1 MDWQGE
7 TAWLVWL
14 GAAILAGL
22 LEILSLDFVLTMIA
36 GGALAGAATAA
47 LGGSVPLQVIVFAIV
62 STVLLV
68 AVRPSLR
75 RWAHRSTPYHPT
87 NAEALV
93 GREAETLTEV
103 TTAGGQ
109 VKLAG
114 EVWTARAAPG
124 SLPLEP
130 HSIAHV
136 VAIDGATAVVEYRP
150 AHAGEITPGGDGE

>member
-1 MDWQGE
+1 MDWLRDTQ
-7 TAWLVWL
+7 WLLWV
-14 GAAILAGL
+14 GAAIVAGL
-22 LEILSLDFVLTMIA
+22 LEMLSLDFVFTMFV

-47 LGGSVPLQVIVFAIV
+47 LGGPVPLQVIVFAVV
-62 STVLLV
+62 SGVLLV
-68 AVRPSLR
+68 GVRPPIR
-75 RWAHRSTPYHPT
+75 RWAHRSAPFQPT
-87 NAEALV
+87 NAGALV
-93 GREAETLTEV
+93 GRQAETLTEV
-103 TTAGGQ
+103 TTHGGQ

-150 AHAGEITPGGDGE
+150 AHAGEIPGGEGE